1 MRLLVFM
8 LLLASQVSFAQSVM
22 TVNGQTVSEAKVKAM
37 EEVLKQR
44 GIEDSKERSAIAL
57 GHIVQ
62 NIVLFQEAKKQKIDS
77 DPALQLKIDDKRA
90 EILTEA
96 LLEKNVYKSQPT
108 EQQLKE
114 LYEQSRKNYNP
125 NEIKVRQI
133 LVPSS
138 QEAEKLIER
147 INAGED
153 MAELARKYSIDSGS
167 VNSGG
172 EFPYVNVRA
181 IAIPG
186 FAQAAMMLQPGQVMP
201 VPFESQQ
208 GYLVVR
214 LEGKRQMPFP
224 SFEKIKDK
232 MLEDWRQKEAT
243 KYITKLLESAKIVKT
258 NKKTKKNN

>member
-37 EEVLKQR
+37 EEVLKQQ

-224 SFEKIKDK
+224 SFEKIKAK

-243 KYITKLLESAKIVKT
+243 RYITKLLESAKIVKT
-258 NKKTKKNN
+258 NKRAQKK